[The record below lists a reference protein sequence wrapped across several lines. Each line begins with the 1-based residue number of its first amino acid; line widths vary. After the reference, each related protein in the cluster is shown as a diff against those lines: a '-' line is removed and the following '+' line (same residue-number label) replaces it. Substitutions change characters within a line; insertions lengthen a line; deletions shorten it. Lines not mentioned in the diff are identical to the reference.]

1 MWQDIETATE
11 LIFDQSIDMDLNR
24 CYSESLTVPC
34 PERTSISTSSSDSVE
49 KNNNSS
55 LPLTSPSI
63 LSQALTAPQMPRTS
77 RTTYSTEL
85 TSLPMESIPNTSYAS
100 SYSENTHPTAINSPA
115 YRNPLSPHM
124 NPSNVSLNFQNTS
137 ESYSAHQT
145 SYSVNYQVNLS
156 SNIGATGNLP
166 NESQMEVLNHIID
179 AHILTSTPGGS
190 NDIVMDGEDFVDLD
204 ALARMAAENL
214 PLQPPPPPPLAISSV
229 GQQRDTTHNLVS
241 MNSSQLSVQTVS
253 TVEDQNSS
261 LSSENLP
268 NSSCNMSLN
277 IPSSIPTHLP
287 SNISPNLPCSLHSSI
302 NPNSSNFCSNIQEN
316 WKSNNQSTESHMT
329 QINNNNNNISN
340 DSSNSHSNNSYH
352 MPPYPSQYYHNT
364 HSQNMRLNNAKLPH
378 MSYSAT
384 EMHDRSSSNVIPPSL
399 YQRTMTRGDCITYIH
414 GQMSPP
420 ASPVTNELM
429 KPNRSLEQHTQ
440 GSSSFT
446 RPNFSQGSKVMTP
459 PSSPSVAERIK
470 QSSSSTPSSQSSLPS
485 SAGTPSSL
493 KSLYSSAPSPST
505 TASFPNSQEKKQ
517 RLSEGTSSANTST
530 VKEISTKS
538 LPKDSQKD
546 KDQKSPKKTTDKKKV
561 TAHKCQHPGCG
572 KIYTKSSHL
581 KAHLRTHTGEKPYIC
596 HWKGCGW
603 KFARSDEL
611 TRHARKHTGDRPF
624 QCTMCERAF
633 SRSDH
638 LSLHL
643 KRHVSV

>member
-1 MWQDIETATE
+1 MPKCPKCPKCPKLPTMWQDIETATE

-253 TVEDQNSS
+253 TVEDPNSS
-261 LSSENLP
+261 LSSENIP

-287 SNISPNLPCSLHSSI
+287 SNISPNLPC
-302 NPNSSNFCSNIQEN
+302 
-316 WKSNNQSTESHMT
+316 T
-329 QINNNNNNISN
+329 
-340 DSSNSHSNNSYH
+340 
-352 MPPYPSQYYHNT
+352 
-364 HSQNMRLNNAKLPH
+364 
-378 MSYSAT
+378 T

-446 RPNFSQGSKVMTP
+446 RPNFSHGSKVMTP